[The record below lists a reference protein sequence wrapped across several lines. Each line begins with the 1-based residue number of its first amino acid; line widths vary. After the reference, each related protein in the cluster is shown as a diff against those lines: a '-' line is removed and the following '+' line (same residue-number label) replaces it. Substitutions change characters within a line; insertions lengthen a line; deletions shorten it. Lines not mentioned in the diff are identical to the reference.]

1 MTIRHSRRP
10 DHITTGRAFLLS
22 VIHRP
27 DQRLPRYA
35 EFAGS
40 YGGIARGAAPVLNSI
55 ARNCATQGEPD
66 LSVLVVR
73 SQTALPGMVD
83 GHPVEPDNPASI
95 QRWHAELTRVRQY
108 HWPAQ

>member
-10 DHITTGRAFLLS
+10 ETVTAGRAFLLS

-35 EFAGS
+35 EFVDC

-55 ARNCATQGEPD
+55 ARDCAAQGEPD
-66 LSVLVVR
+66 LSVLVVG
-73 SQTALPGMVD
+73 SGTGLPGMLD
-83 GHPVEPDNPASI
+83 GHPVEPESPASI
-95 QRWHAELTRVRQY
+95 QRWHAELTRVRQFQ
-108 HWPAQ
+108 WPVK